1 MTKPNDWKKEFDDLM
16 DEMSMY
22 ADDAGISQVTVDKLW
37 SWIENLLSSELD
49 RQKKDLRKKIDL
61 LIIQRMQKYANTPLK
76 DRTNAFDVLYEINLE
91 ILKLLK

>member
-1 MTKPNDWKKEFDDLM
+1 MTKANDLKEKVAIEFLL
-16 DEMSMY
+16 Y
-22 ADDAGISQVTVDKLW
+22 FGVDMKYHKELAV
-37 SWIENLLSSELD
+37 NMVKLLSSELD
-49 RQKKDLRKKIDL
+49 RQRDSLKKKIDL